1 MDTFVK
7 IFSDYGSGGIERLEN
22 DINEFARK
30 RNLDV
35 ISASPCFRKG
45 FIDADGM
52 HIVVVFKKK
61 YTEGEN
67 NGN

>member
-1 MDTFVK
+1 MDSFVK

-22 DINEFARK
+22 DINEFARV
-30 RNLDV
+30 RSLDIV
-35 ISASPCFRKG
+35 SANPCFRKG

-61 YTEGEN
+61 YTEDRK
-67 NGN
+67 

>member
-1 MDTFVK
+1 MMDSFVK

-30 RNLDV
+30 RSLDIV
-35 ISASPCFRKG
+35 SASPCFRKG

-61 YTEGEN
+61 YAEEI
-67 NGN
+67 

>member
-7 IFSDYGSGGIERLEN
+7 IFSDYGRGGIERLEN

-30 RNLDV
+30 RNLDIV
-35 ISASPCFRKG
+35 SAKPCFRKD
-45 FIDADGM
+45 FIDADRI

-61 YTEGEN
+61 YT
-67 NGN
+67 